1 MSGSNTGNNT
11 ISGIIGNGTTAGGVA
26 VTKSGPG
33 TWVLTGTN
41 TFTGTTNI
49 SGGTLSVGAGG
60 LGNGASTGTTQVNVN
75 NGGTLLLSGSGSDHI
90 RNSAGVALSGGG
102 IINTGGLSEGT
113 RPTNSG
119 SNDGAAGVGAL
130 TLQST
135 SSGSHAI
142 IDFTNANGSTL
153 AASSLIGGS
162 GAFLDIKNWTHSTL
176 TTDDS
181 STTNDRLLF
190 ANNPGLSASDLAN
203 VQFFNDSGILVSNGG
218 QIITYGNMFEL
229 VAIPEP
235 SAWFAAALALGAIVF
250 TQRKRVRVHASS
262 TVKSILNF

>member
-1 MSGSNTGNNT
+1 M
-11 ISGIIGNGTTAGGVA
+11 
-26 VTKSGPG
+26 
-33 TWVLTGTN
+33 
-41 TFTGTTNI
+41 
-49 SGGTLSVGAGG
+49 
-60 LGNGASTGTTQVNVN
+60 GNGASTGTTQVNVN

-162 GAFLDIKNWTHSTL
+162 GAFLDIENWTHSTL

-203 VQFFNDSGILVSNGG
+203 VQFFNDSGTLVSNGG

-250 TQRKRVRVHASS
+250 TQRKRVRVYASS
-262 TVKSILNF
+262 AVKKHF